1 MAKRLVIQIPALNES
16 QTLPVT
22 LAGLPTKIVGID
34 EIIIVVIDDG
44 SSDDTGKLAL
54 ENGADYVIR
63 HTQNRG
69 LSRAFMSGINFALE
83 LGADIIVNTDAD
95 NQYPGRY
102 ITNLV
107 TPILE
112 GKADVVIG
120 DRQPASNTNFSPLKR
135 LLEVLGSKVIAW
147 MARVNTPD
155 APSGFRA
162 YSRFA
167 ASRLQV
173 HNTYS
178 YTLETLIQAGQE
190 RFAILHIPIETNPT
204 ARPSRL
210 HKGMFNFIIRQGTT
224 IIRSYALYRPLQTF
238 GVLGIPFILVGLFFI
253 FRFMYFYF
261 TNNSGVGRYI
271 QSVSLGG
278 TALLFGLILEIIG
291 LLGEAIRVNQ
301 RMLEDVL
308 IRLKNSEPSNGDYSH
323 DGLLIYKRQDE

>member
-1 MAKRLVIQIPALNES
+1 MTTKLVIQIPALNEQ
-16 QTLPVT
+16 QTLPAT
-22 LAGLPTKIVGID
+22 LADLPKHIDGVDEVIV
-34 EIIIVVIDDG
+34 VVIDDG
-44 SSDDTGKLAL
+44 SSDETGQAAL
-54 ENGADYVIR
+54 NNGADYVIR
-63 HTQNRG
+63 HTHNRG

-102 ITNLV
+102 ITGLV

-135 LLEVLGSKVIAW
+135 RLEVLGSRVISWLAQVD
-147 MARVNTPD
+147 APD

-190 RFAILHIPIETNPT
+190 RFAILHMPIETNPA

-210 HKGMFNFIIRQGTT
+210 HKGMLNFILRQGAT

-238 GVLGIPFILVGLFFI
+238 GVLGIPFIMVGLFFI

-308 IRLKNSEPSNGDYSH
+308 IRLKNSELSEGSYSH
-323 DGLLIYKRQDE
+323 DGLRIYRRQAR

>member
-1 MAKRLVIQIPALNES
+1 MTTKLVIQIPALNES
-16 QTLPVT
+16 QTLPDT
-22 LAGLPTKIVGID
+22 LADLPSKIDGID

-44 SSDDTGKLAL
+44 SSDGTGQLAL
-54 ENGADYVIR
+54 QHGAHYVIR

-83 LGADIIVNTDAD
+83 LGSDIIVNTDAD
-95 NQYPGRY
+95 RQYPGRY
-102 ITNLV
+102 ITDLV

-112 GKADVVIG
+112 GNADVVIG
-120 DRQPASNTNFSPLKR
+120 DRQPATNTNFSPLKR

-147 MARVNTPD
+147 MAHVDAPD

-190 RFAILHIPIETNPT
+190 RFAIAHIPIETNPT
-204 ARPSRL
+204 PRQSRL
-210 HKGMFNFIIRQGTT
+210 HKGMLNFIMRQGAT
-224 IIRSYALYRPLQTF
+224 IVRAYALYRPLRTF
-238 GVLGIPFILVGLFFI
+238 GTLGIPFILVGLFFI
-253 FRFMYFYF
+253 FRFMFFFF
-261 TNNSGVGRYI
+261 TNNSGVGRYV

-308 IRLKNSEPSNGDYSH
+308 IRLKNSETPHGNYSH
-323 DGLLIYKRQDE
+323 DGLRIFTRQDD